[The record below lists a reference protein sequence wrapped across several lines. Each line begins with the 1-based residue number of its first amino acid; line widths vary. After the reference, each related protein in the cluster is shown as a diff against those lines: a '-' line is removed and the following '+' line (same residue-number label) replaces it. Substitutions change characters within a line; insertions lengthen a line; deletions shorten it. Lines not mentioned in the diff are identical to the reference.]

1 MATHFTGKVRRLYVT
16 GGRTFVRLD
25 IPAAQQPKESY
36 FELLQ
41 THSNYNALYSL
52 ALAAAINR
60 YDLLIR
66 TNGDVSPG
74 EPATVRY
81 MTVTW

>member
-1 MATHFTGKVRRLYVT
+1 MATHFSGKVRRLYVT
-16 GGRTFVRLD
+16 HARTFVRLD
-25 IPAAQQPKESY
+25 IPVAQQPKDNY

-41 THSNYNALYSL
+41 THPNYNALYSL

-60 YDLLIR
+60 YDLLVR
-66 TNGDVSPG
+66 TTVDVSPG
-74 EPATVRY
+74 QAARVRY